1 MQSQIAIVF
10 TNTNGRKY
18 VCDGTGDNEYDPI
31 HQRYVRENY
40 RIPVFRSTA
49 IVITAAQRLPQGL
62 VRSEKDVVDVDAAF
76 AGPGA
81 STNMREIFKSVQE
94 WFSQGYTFVER
105 YVDAGGHEYLRMRRA
120 VAPAMAQ
127 RLGDVLE
134 RLVAAMES
142 S

>member
-10 TNTNGRKY
+10 TNTDGRKY
-18 VCDGTGDNEYDPI
+18 VCEGTRVDDYDPI
-31 HQRYVRENY
+31 HQRYVREKY
-40 RIPVFRSTA
+40 RIPVFTGTA

-62 VRSEKDVVDVDAAF
+62 VRREKDVVDVDAAF

-81 STNMREIFKSVQE
+81 STNMCDMFASVQE